1 MKLFDSTVSTLER
14 SLDVRLSRQN
24 LLAGDLANANTPG
37 YSPKDLNFREAM
49 DAAQNASSSGA
60 PPPPMDAFISE
71 SEGTPGLDGNRVDAD
86 HALVQLAQNAIQ
98 YGASARA
105 VGKKLEILRAVAD
118 S

>member
-1 MKLFDSTVSTLER
+1 MKLFDSTVNTLSR
-14 SLDVRLSRQN
+14 SLDVRLQRQN
-24 LLAGDLANANTPG
+24 LLAGDIANANTPG

-49 DAAQNASSSGA
+49 DAATGA
-60 PPPPMDAFISE
+60 NEGQPAPIDAFITE
-71 SEGTPGLDGNRVDAD
+71 TEGTPGLDGNRVDAD

>member
-14 SLDVRLSRQN
+14 SLDVRLQRQN
-24 LLAGDLANANTPG
+24 LLAGDVANANTPG
-37 YSPKDLNFREAM
+37 YAPKDLDFRMAM
-49 DAAQNASSSGA
+49 EAAQNAAPGDA
-60 PPPPMDAFISE
+60 PPPIDAFITTSD
-71 SEGTPGLDGNRVDAD
+71 GTPGLDGNRVDAD

>member
-14 SLDVRLSRQN
+14 SLDVRLQRQN
-24 LLAGDLANANTPG
+24 LLAGDIANANTPG

-49 DAAQNASSSGA
+49 DAAQGVESGQPL
-60 PPPPMDAFISE
+60 PPIDAFITQ

>member
-14 SLDVRLSRQN
+14 SLDVRLQRQN
-24 LLAGDLANANTPG
+24 LLAGDVANANTPG

-49 DAAQNASSSGA
+49 DAAQGTEAGQ
-60 PPPPMDAFISE
+60 PPPPIDAFITT
-71 SEGTPGLDGNRVDAD
+71 SEGTPGLDGNRVDTD
-86 HALVQLAQNAIQ
+86 HALVQLAQNAMQ

-105 VGKKLEILRAVAD
+105 VGKKLEILRSVAD

>member
-1 MKLFDSTVSTLER
+1 MKLFDSTIGTLER

-24 LLAGDLANANTPG
+24 LLAGDIANANTPG
-37 YSPKDLNFREAM
+37 FSPKDLNFREAM
-49 DAAQNASSSGA
+49 DAAQGSNEGQPSA
-60 PPPPMDAFISE
+60 PIDAFITE

-105 VGKKLEILRAVAD
+105 VGKKLEILRAIAD

>member
-1 MKLFDSTVSTLER
+1 MKLFDSTINTLER
-14 SLDVRLSRQN
+14 SLDVRLQRQN
-24 LLAGDLANANTPG
+24 LLAGDVANADTPG

-49 DAAQNASSSGA
+49 DAATGINDGRQ
-60 PPPPMDAFISE
+60 PPPIDAFITE
-71 SEGTPGLDGNRVDAD
+71 TEGAPGLDGNRVDAD

-105 VGKKLEILRAVAD
+105 VGKKLEILRAIAD

>member
-14 SLDVRLSRQN
+14 SLDVRLQRQN
-24 LLAGDLANANTPG
+24 LLAGDVANANTPG
-37 YSPKDLNFREAM
+37 YSPKDLNFRAAM
-49 DAAQNASSSGA
+49 DAATGA
-60 PPPPMDAFISE
+60 QEGQPPPPIDAFITE
-71 SEGTPGLDGNRVDAD
+71 TEGTPGLDGNRVDAD

-105 VGKKLEILRAVAD
+105 VGKKLEILKAVAD